1 MVVFTM
7 TYEQSQKLR
16 SITLTSGNIKDLA
29 IECEL
34 LKIRGSVTLH
44 QELRLKKISTHGYS
58 TFHSHIVADV
68 LKNTGTCVI
77 KDNCEVKEIVNAGN
91 LKMKNGQITKIKST
105 GKLTI
110 EQILQSEQFDSIGIV
125 QAKEIH
131 TKHFQLKLSGKS
143 EIERLITND
152 ACVEKER
159 QTFSLLKKKLSCKHI
174 KGRNLQ
180 LSYTDAEIVEG
191 DVVVVD
197 ENCDIQTLYYKENYT
212 ISPNAKVQHIIRNEE

>member
-1 MVVFTM
+1 MVVLRVTN
-7 TYEQSQKLR
+7 EQSQKLR

-29 IECEL
+29 TECEL
-34 LKIRGSVTLH
+34 LKIRGSVALH
-44 QELRLKKISTHGYS
+44 QEVRLKKISTHGYS
-58 TFHSHIVADV
+58 SFHSQVVADV
-68 LKNTGTCVI
+68 LNNYGSCVI

-91 LKMKNGQITKIKST
+91 LKMRNGQTTKIISS

-110 EQILQSEQFDSIGIV
+110 EQILQSEQFYSIGIV

-131 TKHFQLKLSGKS
+131 SKNFQLKLSGKS

-159 QTFSLLKKKLSCKHI
+159 QTFSLLKKKLICKYI

-191 DVVVVD
+191 DVVVVNK
-197 ENCDIQTLYYKENYT
+197 NCDIQTLYYKENYI
-212 ISPNAKVQHIIRNEE
+212 ISPNAKVQHIIRSEK